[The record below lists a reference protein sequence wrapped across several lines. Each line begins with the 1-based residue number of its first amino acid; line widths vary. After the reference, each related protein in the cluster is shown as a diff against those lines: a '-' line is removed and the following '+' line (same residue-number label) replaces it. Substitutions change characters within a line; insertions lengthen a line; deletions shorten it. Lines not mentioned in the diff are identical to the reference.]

1 MSTIREVGKCPAHL
15 ENSGQTKLARRE
27 IYLLRW
33 DMATYIS
40 KLVCKYCDFEK
51 QRIIL
56 QPCKTS
62 PKMGHPELLWW
73 HQSHQR
79 FSFTLLSMRP
89 TSWGLPCGP
98 KQLLK
103 LESSHLP
110 SRPKKKKGKNEGQ
123 TDVLPAESAPLLQI
137 LLKNL
142 SNIVCL
148 YLTGHPSCTG
158 TWKRHPFA
166 GYVVTPNKIRVLLV
180 RMKGEWTLGKHSAA
194 YVPEKSVGITENKT
208 KRVHWN
214 KIAWT

>member
-110 SRPKKKKGKNEGQ
+110 SRPKKKKRKEWRANGC
-123 TDVLPAESAPLLQI
+123 S
-137 LLKNL
+137 
-142 SNIVCL
+142 
-148 YLTGHPSCTG
+148 PS
-158 TWKRHPFA
+158 WISSPF
-166 GYVVTPNKIRVLLV
+166 TN
-180 RMKGEWTLGKHSAA
+180 S
-194 YVPEKSVGITENKT
+194 PEKPVQHCLLISH
-208 KRVHWN
+208 RPP
-214 KIAWT
+214 